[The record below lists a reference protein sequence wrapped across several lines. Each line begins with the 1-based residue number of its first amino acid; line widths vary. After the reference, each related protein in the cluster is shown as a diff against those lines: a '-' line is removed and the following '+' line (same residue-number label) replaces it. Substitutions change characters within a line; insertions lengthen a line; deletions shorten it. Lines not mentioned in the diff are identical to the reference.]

1 MSRLDSFVI
10 GTKVKAQKMCEK
22 AKDAVLTAK
31 KPGDSQIVVALVLIA
46 VAVGLCI
53 IFREQIETIMA
64 NLINTIS
71 QAIADLASGTA
82 YGSGGGTGGGE

>member
-1 MSRLDSFVI
+1 MSRVDSLVI
-10 GTKVKAQKMCEK
+10 TAKTKAQFGFRR
-22 AKDAVLTAK
+22 AKEAVTSKLN
-31 KPGDSQIVVALVLIA
+31 GDSQIVVALVLIA

-71 QAIADLASGTA
+71 AAIIDLANPDTNLNTDLNP
-82 YGSGGGTGGGE
+82 GG